1 MLQNIRI
8 VLVETSHPG
17 NIGATARAM
26 MNMGLEKLCLV
37 QPHKFPSAVATARA
51 SGASSLLER
60 AQVFASL
67 PEALVGCRLVFG
79 ASARSRSIPWP
90 EISPET
96 CAAKTQAVAGEAA
109 LVFGREHSGL
119 SNEELDHCHF
129 LVKIPTNPNFSSL
142 NVAAAVQVLC
152 YEMRRL
158 WLQSSAAS
166 MAQAEPLDPAF
177 APATAED
184 MERFYAHLFEMLEGI
199 GYYQPDKPKRLVRR
213 LHRLFNRA
221 ALEQAEVK
229 LLRGMMKAIQEAA
242 DKEDT

>member
-26 MNMGLEKLCLV
+26 MNMGLEKLYLV

-51 SGASSLLER
+51 SGASGILER
-60 AQVFASL
+60 AQVFESL
-67 PEALVGCRLVFG
+67 PEALVGCRVVFG

-90 EISPET
+90 EITPET
-96 CAAKTQAVAGEAA
+96 CAEKTQAVEGEAA
-109 LVFGREHSGL
+109 IVFGREHSGL
-119 SNEELDHCHF
+119 TNEELDHCHF
-129 LVKIPTNPNFSSL
+129 LVKIPTNPKFSSL

-158 WLQSSAAS
+158 WLNASVTDSAQPES
-166 MAQAEPLDPAF
+166 IEEAF

-184 MERFYAHLFEMLEGI
+184 MERFYAHLFEMLQDI
-199 GYYQPDKPKRLVRR
+199 GYYDPDNPKRLVRR

-221 ALEQAEVK
+221 ALEHAEVK
-229 LLRGMMKAIQEAA
+229 LMRGMLKTIQEAV
-242 DKEDT
+242 KKT

>member
-1 MLQNIRI
+1 MLSNIRL

-17 NIGATARAM
+17 NIGAAARAM
-26 MNMGLEKLCLV
+26 MNMGLERLCLV

-51 SGASSLLER
+51 SGASGILER
-60 AQVFASL
+60 AQVFDNL
-67 PEALVGCRLVFG
+67 PQALTGCRLVFG

-96 CAAKTQAVAGEAA
+96 CAEKTQAAGGEVAI
-109 LVFGREHSGL
+109 VFGREHSGL
-119 SNEELDHCHF
+119 TNEELDHCHF
-129 LVKIPTNPNFSSL
+129 LVKIPTNPQFSSL

-158 WLQSSAAS
+158 WLQSAQLPHSQAS
-166 MAQAEPLDPAF
+166 DAAF

-184 MERFYAHLFEMLEGI
+184 MERFYAHLFETLQEL
-199 GYYQPDKPKRLVRR
+199 GYYDPQKPKRLVRR

-221 ALEQAEVK
+221 ALEHAEVK
-229 LLRGMMKAIQEAA
+229 LIRGILKAIQEAV
-242 DKEDT
+242 KKQG